1 MKFFFFM
8 SAFMAIT
15 SFAQTTS
22 YDDVGVIVNVNSPVS
37 MQIASYFQQARNIP
51 NQNMIYVS
59 SPTTEVI
66 NDTEFNQLRT
76 QIENYLVSQN
86 LQDSLNYLVTTK
98 GVPLKR
104 NSIDCVVNAGNGD
117 CGSVDAELSLIL
129 GIHQNQI
136 GQASLF
142 VNPYFNKNEH
152 FSRAQYGIYLVT
164 RLDGYSQEDV
174 LQMIDRSGPL
184 TVVDQQIA
192 TGVID
197 LVESYGMD
205 TIYFIDSYVQPTYDN
220 MLAENWNAT
229 MDLSP
234 AVLTDQNNVFTYF
247 YVGHGPVDSIQM
259 NYKWLPGSFSALST
273 CSSAETFDAQS
284 NPNES
289 FYIAD
294 LIKDGCT
301 AAHGYV
307 NCIYITQL
315 FRADILVNRYL
326 NPIEHYNLAE
336 SYYMA
341 DMTLSYQSVVIGDP
355 KASIVIDSGA
365 GIPTSETPLFRL
377 YPNPSTGTFQIKGI
391 EQLKGHV
398 SIAITNS
405 VGMLMSTD
413 SEVLEN
419 ESYVLEDSGVYFIS
433 ILEDGKLVGVERHV
447 KQ

>member
-1 MKFFFFM
+1 MYKKYKQT
-8 SAFMAIT
+8 AI
-15 SFAQTTS
+15 Q
-22 YDDVGVIVNVNSPVS
+22 G
-37 MQIASYFQQARNIP
+37 
-51 NQNMIYVS
+51 
-59 SPTTEVI
+59 
-66 NDTEFNQLRT
+66 
-76 QIENYLVSQN
+76 
-86 LQDSLNYLVTTK
+86 
-98 GVPLKR
+98 
-104 NSIDCVVNAGNGD
+104 
-117 CGSVDAELSLIL
+117 
-129 GIHQNQI
+129 
-136 GQASLF
+136 
-142 VNPYFNKNEH
+142 
-152 FSRAQYGIYLVT
+152 
-164 RLDGYSQEDV
+164 
-174 LQMIDRSGPL
+174 L
-184 TVVDQQIA
+184 TVNQQIA

-197 LVESYGMD
+197 LVESYGID
-205 TIYFIDSYVQPTYDN
+205 TVYFIDSYVQPTYDN

-284 NPNES
+284 NPNET

-326 NPIEHYNLAE
+326 NPIAHYNLAE

-365 GIPTSETPLFRL
+365 GIPTNETPLFRL

-405 VGMLMSTD
+405 VGMLMTTD
-413 SEVLEN
+413 PELLEN

-433 ILEDGKLVGVERHV
+433 ILEDGKLVGVERLV

>member
-1 MKFFFFM
+1 MKFFFFIM
-8 SAFMAIT
+8 SLTALKG
-15 SFAQTTS
+15 FAQTTN
-22 YDDVGVIVNVNSPVS
+22 YTDVGVIVNLNSPVS
-37 MQIASYFQQARNIP
+37 MQIGSYFQQARNIP

-59 SPTTEVI
+59 VPTTEVI

-104 NSIDCVVNAGNGD
+104 NSIDCVVTSGSGD

-129 GIHQNQI
+129 GTHQNQI
-136 GQASLF
+136 GQPSAF
-142 VNPYFNKNEH
+142 VNPYFNQNEH

-174 LQMIDRSGPL
+174 FNMIDGSGPL
-184 TVVDQQIA
+184 TVVNQQIA

-197 LVESYGMD
+197 LVESYGID
-205 TIYFIDSYVQPTYDN
+205 TVYFMDSYVNPTYNN

-229 MDLSP
+229 TDVSP
-234 AVLTDQNNVFTYF
+234 SVLTDQINVFSYF
-247 YVGHGPVDSIQM
+247 YVGYGPVDSIQM

-307 NCIYITQL
+307 NCIYISQL

-326 NPIEHYNLAE
+326 NPIAQYNLAE

-341 DMTLSYQSVVIGDP
+341 DATLSYQSVIIGDP
-355 KASIVIDSGA
+355 KSSIVIDDDA
-365 GIPTSETPLFRL
+365 GLSSMQTPSFRL
-377 YPNPSTGTFQIKGI
+377 YPNPSTGSFRIKGL
-391 EQLKGHV
+391 EQLQGNV

-405 VGMLMSTD
+405 LGMRVFMD
-413 SEVLEN
+413 DEVFDNETYQLE
-419 ESYVLEDSGVYFIS
+419 ESGVYFIS
-433 ILEDGKLVGVERHV
+433 ILEDGQLVGTERLV
-447 KQ
+447 KH

>member
-37 MQIASYFQQARNIP
+37 MQIGSYFQQARNIP

-59 SPTTEVI
+59 VPTTEVI
-66 NDTEFNQLRT
+66 NDTEFTQLRT

-136 GQASLF
+136 GQASAF
-142 VNPYFNKNEH
+142 VNPYFNQNEH

-184 TVVDQQIA
+184 TGVNQQIA

-197 LVESYGMD
+197 LVEAYGMD
-205 TIYFIDSYVQPTYDN
+205 TIYFMDSYVQPTYDN

-247 YVGHGPVDSIQM
+247 YVGYGPVDSIQM

-307 NCIYITQL
+307 NCIFISQL

-326 NPIEHYNLAE
+326 NPIAHYNLAE

-391 EQLKGHV
+391 DQLKGHV

-413 SEVLEN
+413 PEVLEN

-433 ILEDGKLVGVERHV
+433 IMEDGKLVGVERLV